1 MKVRRPRK
9 SGVAPDRTF
18 VTAKFGFSD
27 SFAVRASNNEG
38 LCGVAGSRHLDE
50 AIVVTV
56 GAGQLHIEVVAVW
69 KSANGLRRNKNIFR
83 EACHGSPNWNI
94 GSSFCK

>member
-1 MKVRRPRK
+1 MKIRRPWK
-9 SGVAPDRTF
+9 SGVAADGAF
-18 VTAKFGFSD
+18 VAAKFGFTD
-27 SFAVRASNNEG
+27 SFAVRASNNER

-56 GAGQLHIEVVAVW
+56 RAGQLHIEVVAVW

-83 EACHGSPNWNI
+83 KSRHGSPH
-94 GSSFCK
+94 